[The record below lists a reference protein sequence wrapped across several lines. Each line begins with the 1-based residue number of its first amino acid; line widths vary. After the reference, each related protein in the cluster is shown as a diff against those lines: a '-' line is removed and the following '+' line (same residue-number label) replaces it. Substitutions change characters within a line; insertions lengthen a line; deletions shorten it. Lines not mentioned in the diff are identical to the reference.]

1 MPPCKKPFVLTAGRF
16 HLDPRL
22 FLHVWVKKQF
32 SSPQRFNL
40 DWPEF
45 FLLDFLGINLDKLL
59 NSNDNSNPLMWLVWI
74 VPIFVFMLYGQ
85 KIQLQVT
92 SSEINKSLE
101 KLKAFRDE
109 TRSDLT
115 NYIKT
120 TMKPSWDVGS
130 RLDRYF
136 EYFTIMPVDMDPTGI
151 VPKIRHMMRT
161 REDFTRAQVKSFSDN
176 LSAMEASKIVNIL
189 EVVTTINLLYKSVRH
204 LFLTAKKQNNFP
216 LILPLQMM
224 IPFIMEEAEALKT
237 AVSAF
242 KQGQPI
248 GDGIGPMIVG
258 GMMLGEGKHEAA
270 FETVWA
276 EKEFEGRR
284 LILIKAEG
292 PAGTV
297 GRPAEAVEQ
306 IIENNKPD
314 VIIMVDAAL
323 KLEGE
328 QTGSIAHGFGA
339 AIGGIGT
346 ERFQIEEIATK
357 HRIPVY
363 AIVIKQSIKE
373 AITLMKKEISNA
385 ADQATSQIFELIRNN
400 TKAGQAVMIIGVG
413 NTMGVSQ

>member
-1 MPPCKKPFVLTAGRF
+1 M
-16 HLDPRL
+16 
-22 FLHVWVKKQF
+22 
-32 SSPQRFNL
+32 
-40 DWPEF
+40 
-45 FLLDFLGINLDKLL
+45 LDFLGMNLDKLL

-101 KLKAFRDE
+101 KLKTYRDD
-109 TRSDLT
+109 TRKELID
-115 NYIKT
+115 YIKD
-120 TMKPSWDVGS
+120 TMKPSWDVPS

-136 EYFTIMPVDMDPTGI
+136 EYFTIMPVDMDPNGI
-151 VPKIRHMMRT
+151 VPKIRHMMKS
-161 REDFTRAQVKSFSDN
+161 REDFTRAQVKTFVSD
-176 LSAMEASKIVNIL
+176 LSPLEESKIINIL
-189 EVVTTINLLYKSVRH
+189 EIVTTIQLLYKSVRH

-237 AVSAF
+237 AVTAF
-242 KQGQPI
+242 RQGQPI

-258 GMMLGEGKHEAA
+258 KMMLDMKKIKAA
-270 FETVWA
+270 QETVWG
-276 EKEFEGRR
+276 EKDFEGRK
-284 LILIKAEG
+284 LLLLKAEG

-297 GRPAEAVEQ
+297 GKPSEAVEK
-306 IIENNKPD
+306 IISEKKPD

-328 QTGSIAHGFGA
+328 ETGSIAHGFGA

-357 HRIPVY
+357 HSIPIY

-373 AITLMKKEISNA
+373 AITLMKKEIADA
-385 ADQATSQIFELIRNN
+385 ADKVTSQIYDLVKDT
-400 TKAGQAVMIIGVG
+400 TKTGQSALIIGVG
-413 NTMGVSQ
+413 NTIGVSQ